1 MKPGFIVPPL
11 LLSMFFFANQAC
23 ADWFPLEVDVWDP
36 PFNSER
42 LRKSQTYHPVDKA
55 GKPWKICVS
64 IPHLKD
70 AYWTTVNFAL
80 VDEAKRLGVRLSVRE
95 AGGYDKLAI
104 QRQQIET
111 CMASGADGLII
122 GSISGDGLNDL
133 VEKFVDQGKPV
144 IDLINGINSDKIS
157 ARAAITFWDSGY
169 LVADY
174 VRKLSR
180 DKPTRVIWLPG
191 PDGAAWSK
199 AGDQGFREALANSSI
214 EVLETA
220 WGDTGRAAQSGLIEA
235 ALDRHSDIDYVIG
248 TAVSAEAAVDIL
260 HKRGQ
265 SKDTRVL
272 AYYYGPG
279 VHRGIKRGKIVA
291 APTDK
296 QGIQT
301 RIAMDLV
308 VRAIEGK
315 PYLKHVGAKVEIV
328 DRKNM
333 RAFDETT
340 SIPPRGFRPVFSI
353 GDWDAH

>member
-1 MKPGFIVPPL
+1 MKFKAASL
-11 LLSMFFFANQAC
+11 FLSLTTFFGANQAM

-36 PFNSER
+36 PFNAEMKR
-42 LRKSQTYHPVDKA
+42 TSQTYQPLDKA
-55 GKPWKICVS
+55 DKPWKICVS

-70 AYWTTVNFAL
+70 AYWVTVNFAL
-80 VDEAKRLGVRLSVRE
+80 VDEAKRLGVRLSVSE
-95 AGGYDKLAI
+95 AGGYDKLEV
-104 QRQQIET
+104 QRNQIGQ

-133 VEKFVDQGKPV
+133 VDRYTAQGKPV
-144 IDLINGINSDKIS
+144 IDLINGINSKNIS

-174 VRKLSR
+174 VKKVSAN
-180 DKPTRVIWLPG
+180 KPAKVIWLPG

-199 AGDQGFREALANSSI
+199 AGDGGFKSALKDSSI
-214 EVLETA
+214 EILETA
-220 WGDTGRAAQSGLIEA
+220 WGDTGRAAQSILIKA
-235 ALDRHSDIDYVIG
+235 ALDRHAEVDYIIG

-260 HKRGQ
+260 HNRGQ
-265 SKDTRVL
+265 SKDVKVL

-279 VHRGIKRGKIVA
+279 VHRGIKRGKILA

-296 QGIQT
+296 QGLQT

-308 VRAIEGK
+308 VRILEGK
-315 PYLKHVGAKVEIV
+315 PYLRHVGAKVEVI

-340 SIPPRGFRPVFSI
+340 SIPPRGFRPVFSV
-353 GDWDAH
+353 GDWEAR